1 MSATMSIR
9 WDGYEFAEDADRRF
23 RRLLLVVAAPFFLV
37 ALLSVIYRVEGQKQG
52 GGTYL
57 APATVELLPA
67 PPEAVKAEVIEEPA
81 PAEEDS
87 KEQPQEA
94 APKVAEKPVEV
105 KKPVVQQPQVIEPP
119 VPVET
124 ARDVAKRSGVLAFAD
139 QLSDLRNKGDA
150 LSSDTLSPNVLSSKG
165 AASNSGSA
173 SGGGGESAALA
184 AAASGSSG
192 IGGTGTAGV
201 SRTQSGQG
209 LGKRRTTTIDSPV
222 GFGRDTSKAGDSG
235 AKGKSGRSESEI
247 QLTFDRAQGSF
258 YGMYIRSLR
267 ENPGLSGKVV
277 LSVTIAA
284 SGKVTDASIVSSELG
299 DPELERKILARVMLL
314 DFGPK
319 DVPSFTYPNYPI
331 RFQPPN

>member
-1 MSATMSIR
+1 MTIR
-9 WDGYEFAEDADRRF
+9 WDGYEFAEDADRSF
-23 RRLLLVVAAPFFLV
+23 RRTLLLVALPF
-37 ALLSVIYRVEGQKQG
+37 LLMAIFSAIYKVEGMKAG
-52 GGTYL
+52 GGSYI

-67 PPEAVKAEVIEEPA
+67 PDAVKAEEIEEPA
-81 PAEEDS
+81 PAKEDS
-87 KEQPQEA
+87 KEQPQES
-94 APKVAEKPVEV
+94 APKVAEKPVDV
-105 KKPVVQQPQVIEPP
+105 KKPAVAEPIP
-119 VPVET
+119 TPVET

-150 LSSDTLSPNVLSSKG
+150 LSNDSLSPNVLSSKG
-165 AASNSGSA
+165 AASNAGSA

-184 AAASGSSG
+184 AAAAGSSG
-192 IGGTGTAGV
+192 IGGSGTAGV

-209 LGKRRTTTIDSPV
+209 LGKRRTTNIDSPV
-222 GFGRDTSKAGDSG
+222 GFGRDASKAGEG
-235 AKGKSGRSESEI
+235 GTKAKSGRSLDEI

-258 YGMYIRSLR
+258 YAMYIRALR

-277 LSVTIAA
+277 LSVTIA
-284 SGKVTDASIVSSELG
+284 STGKVINASIVSSELG

>member
-1 MSATMSIR
+1 MSAAMTIR

-23 RRLLLVVAAPFFLV
+23 RRLLLVVAIPFLLIG
-37 ALLSVIYRVEGQKQG
+37 LLSAIYKVEGQKEG

-57 APATVELLPA
+57 APATVELMA
-67 PPEAVKAEVIEEPA
+67 APEAVKAEEIEEPA

-87 KEQPQEA
+87 KEPPQES
-94 APKVAEKPVEV
+94 APKVAEKPVDV
-105 KKPVVQQPQVIEPP
+105 KKPAVAEPTP

-139 QLSDLRNKGDA
+139 QLSDLRNKGDS
-150 LSSDTLSPNVLSSKG
+150 LNSDNLSPNVLSSKG
-165 AASNSGSA
+165 AASNAGSA
-173 SGGGGESAALA
+173 GGGGESAALA

-192 IGGTGTAGV
+192 IGGAGTAGV

-222 GFGRDTSKAGDSG
+222 GFGRDTTKAGEG
-235 AKGKSGRSESEI
+235 GTKGKSGRSLDEI

-258 YGMYIRSLR
+258 YAMYIRALR

-277 LSVTIAA
+277 LSVTIAS

-319 DVPSFTYPNYPI
+319 DVPTFTYPNYPI

>member
-1 MSATMSIR
+1 MSAMMAIR
-9 WDGYEFAEDADRRF
+9 WDGYEFAEQSDRRF
-23 RRLLLVVAAPFFLV
+23 RRLLAAIALPF
-37 ALLSVIYRVEGQKQG
+37 LLIGIFSAVYTVEGQKAG

-57 APATVELLPA
+57 APATVELIA
-67 PPEAVKAEVIEEPA
+67 PPDAVKAEEIEEPA

-87 KEQPQEA
+87 KEQPQES
-94 APKVAEKPVEV
+94 APKVAEKPVDV
-105 KKPVVQQPQVIEPP
+105 KKPAIAEPTP
-119 VPVET
+119 TPVET

-150 LSSDTLSPNVLSSKG
+150 LSNDSLQPNVLSSKG
-165 AASNSGSA
+165 AASNAGSA
-173 SGGGGESAALA
+173 SGGGESAALA
-184 AAASGSSG
+184 AAAAGSSG

-201 SRTQSGQG
+201 SRSQSGQG
-209 LGKRRTTTIDSPV
+209 LGKRRTTNIDSPV
-222 GFGRDTSKAGDSG
+222 GFGRDASKAGQSG
-235 AKGKSGRSESEI
+235 TKGKSGRSLDEI

-258 YGMYIRSLR
+258 YAMYIRALR

-299 DPELERKILARVMLL
+299 DPELERKILSRVMLL

>member
-1 MSATMSIR
+1 MSAIMAIR
-9 WDGYEFAEDADRRF
+9 WDGYEFAEEADRRF
-23 RRLLLVVAAPFFLV
+23 RRLLAIVAAPILALALV
-37 ALLSVIYRVEGQKQG
+37 SLFYRTEGLKEG

-57 APATVELLPA
+57 APATVELIAA
-67 PPEAVKAEVIEEPA
+67 PDAVKAEEPEEPA

-87 KEQPQEA
+87 KEQPQES
-94 APKVAEKPVEV
+94 APKVAEKPVDV
-105 KKPVVQQPQVIEPP
+105 QKPAVAEPTP

-150 LSSDTLSPNVLSSKG
+150 LGNETLSPNVLSSKG
-165 AASNSGSA
+165 AASNAGSA
-173 SGGGGESAALA
+173 SSGGGESAALA

-192 IGGTGTAGV
+192 IGGAGTAGV
-201 SRTQSGQG
+201 SRSQSGQG
-209 LGKRRTTTIDSPV
+209 LGKRRATTIDSPV
-222 GFGRDTSKAGDSG
+222 GFGRDASKAGDG
-235 AKGKSGRSESEI
+235 GTKAKSGRSLDEI

-258 YGMYIRSLR
+258 YAMYIRALR

-277 LSVTIAA
+277 ISVTIAS

-314 DFGPK
+314 DFGAK

-331 RFQPPN
+331 RFQPPS

>member
-1 MSATMSIR
+1 MNAVMSGAMTIR

-23 RRLLLVVAAPFFLV
+23 RRLLLVIAVPFLLV
-37 ALLSVIYRVEGQKQG
+37 AILSAIYAVEGQKAG

-67 PPEAVKAEVIEEPA
+67 PEAVKAEVIEEPA
-81 PAEEDS
+81 PAKEDS
-87 KEQPQEA
+87 KEQPQES
-94 APKVAEKPVEV
+94 APKVTEKPVDV
-105 KKPVVQQPQVIEPP
+105 KRPTVVEPTP
-119 VPVET
+119 TPVET
-124 ARDVAKRSGVLAFAD
+124 AREVAKRSGVLAFAD
-139 QLSDLRNKGDA
+139 QLSDMRNKGDA
-150 LSSDTLSPNVLSSKG
+150 LSSDSLSPNVLSSKG
-165 AASNSGSA
+165 AASNAGSA
-173 SGGGGESAALA
+173 SGGGDSAALA

-192 IGGTGTAGV
+192 IGGAGTAGV

-222 GFGRDTSKAGDSG
+222 GFGRDTSKAGEG
-235 AKGKSGRSESEI
+235 GTKGKTGRSLDEI

-258 YGMYIRSLR
+258 NAMYIRSLR

-277 LSVTIAA
+277 LSLTIAS

-299 DPELERKILARVMLL
+299 DPELERKVLARVLLL

-319 DVPSFTYPNYPI
+319 DVPAFTYPNFPI
-331 RFQPPN
+331 RFAPPK

>member
-1 MSATMSIR
+1 VSTAVIR

-23 RRLLLVVAAPFFLV
+23 RRLLVVVAAPFLALALV
-37 ALLSVIYRVEGQKQG
+37 SLFYRTEGLKDG

-57 APATVELLPA
+57 APATVELIA
-67 PPEAVKAEVIEEPA
+67 APEAAKAEEPEEPA

-87 KEQPQEA
+87 KEEPQEA

-105 KKPVVQQPQVIEPP
+105 KKPTVVEAPPTP

-139 QLSDLRNKGDA
+139 QLSEMRNQGDSLNDQNLA
-150 LSSDTLSPNVLSSKG
+150 PNVLSSKG
-165 AASNSGSA
+165 AASNSGA
-173 SGGGGESAALA
+173 AGGGSESAALA

-209 LGKRRTTTIDSPV
+209 LGKRRATTIDSPV
-222 GFGRDTSKAGDSG
+222 GFGRDASKAGDG
-235 AKGKSGRSESEI
+235 GTKAKSGRSLDEI

-258 YGMYIRSLR
+258 YAMYIRALR

-277 LSVTIAA
+277 ISVTIAS
-284 SGKVTDASIVSSELG
+284 SGKVTDATIVSSELG
-299 DPELERKILARVMLL
+299 DPDLERKILARVMLL
-314 DFGPK
+314 DFGAK
-319 DVPSFTYPNYPI
+319 DVPPFTYPNYPI
-331 RFQPPN
+331 RFQPPA

>member
-1 MSATMSIR
+1 MTPVMTIR
-9 WDGYEFAEDADRRF
+9 WDGYEFAEQDDRRF
-23 RRLLLVVAAPFFLV
+23 RRLVLAIALPFLLIAVFSA
-37 ALLSVIYRVEGQKQG
+37 IYKTEGLKEG

-57 APATVELLPA
+57 APATVELLAA
-67 PPEAVKAEVIEEPA
+67 PPDAVKAEEIEEPA

-87 KEQPQEA
+87 KEQPQES
-94 APKVAEKPVEV
+94 APKVAEKPVDV
-105 KKPVVQQPQVIEPP
+105 KKPAVAEPTP
-119 VPVET
+119 TPVET

-150 LSSDTLSPNVLSSKG
+150 VSNDSLSPNVLSSKG
-165 AASNSGSA
+165 AASNAGSA
-173 SGGGGESAALA
+173 AGGGESAALA

-192 IGGTGTAGV
+192 IGGAGTAGV

-209 LGKRRTTTIDSPV
+209 LGKRRTTNIDSPV
-222 GFGRDTSKAGDSG
+222 GFGRDTSKAGDG
-235 AKGKSGRSESEI
+235 GTKGKSGRSLDEI

-258 YGMYIRSLR
+258 YAMYIRALR

-277 LSVTIAA
+277 LSVTIAP

-319 DVPSFTYPNYPI
+319 EVPSFTYPNYPI

>member
-1 MSATMSIR
+1 MSAAMAGTMNIR

-23 RRLLLVVAAPFFLV
+23 RRLLLVIAVPF
-37 ALLSVIYRVEGQKQG
+37 LLIAVLSAIYSVEGQKAG

-67 PPEAVKAEVIEEPA
+67 PEAVKAEVIEEPA
-81 PAEEDS
+81 PAKEDS
-87 KEQPQEA
+87 KEQPQES
-94 APKVAEKPVEV
+94 APKVAEKPVDV
-105 KKPVVQQPQVIEPP
+105 KKPAVAVEPTP
-119 VPVET
+119 TPVET

-150 LSSDTLSPNVLSSKG
+150 LSSDSLSPNVLSSRG
-165 AASNSGSA
+165 AASNAGSA
-173 SGGGGESAALA
+173 SGGGGDAAALA

-192 IGGTGTAGV
+192 IGGAGTAGV
-201 SRTQSGQG
+201 SSTQSGQG

-222 GFGRDTSKAGDSG
+222 GFGRDTSKAGENG
-235 AKGKSGRSESEI
+235 TKGKSGRSLDEI
-247 QLTFDRAQGSF
+247 QLVFDRAQGSF
-258 YGMYIRSLR
+258 NAMYIRSLR
-267 ENPGLSGKVV
+267 ENPGLAGKVV
-277 LSVTIAA
+277 LSVTIAS

-319 DVPSFTYPNYPI
+319 EVPAFTYPNYRI
-331 RFQPPN
+331 RFAPPN

>member
-1 MSATMSIR
+1 MSAVMTIR

-23 RRLLLVVAAPFFLV
+23 RHLLLLIALPFLLI
-37 ALLSVIYRVEGQKQG
+37 ALFSVIYRVEDQKAG

-57 APATVELLPA
+57 APATVELVAA
-67 PPEAVKAEVIEEPA
+67 PDAVKAEEVEEPA
-81 PAEEDS
+81 PAKEDS
-87 KEQPQEA
+87 KEQPQES
-94 APKVAEKPVEV
+94 APKVAEKPVDV
-105 KKPVVQQPQVIEPP
+105 KKPAVAEPTP
-119 VPVET
+119 TPVET

-150 LSSDTLSPNVLSSKG
+150 LSSDAISPNVLSSRG
-165 AASNSGSA
+165 AASNAGAA
-173 SGGGGESAALA
+173 SGGGSESAALA

-192 IGGTGTAGV
+192 IGGAGTAGV

-209 LGKRRTTTIDSPV
+209 LGKRRATNIESPV
-222 GFGRDTSKAGDSG
+222 GFGRDASKAGEGGS
-235 AKGKSGRSESEI
+235 KGKSGRSLDEI

-258 YGMYIRSLR
+258 YAMYIRALR

-277 LSVTIAA
+277 LSVTIAS
-284 SGKVTDASIVSSELG
+284 SGKVTSASIVSSELG
-299 DPELERKILARVMLL
+299 DPELERKIIARVMLL

>member
-1 MSATMSIR
+1 MSAVSVIR

-23 RRLLLVVAAPFFLV
+23 RRLLLVVAVPFLLM
-37 ALLSVIYRVEGQKQG
+37 ALFNFFYSVDGQKVG

-67 PPEAVKAEVIEEPA
+67 PDAVKADEPEQPA
-81 PAEEDS
+81 PAKEDS
-87 KEQPQEA
+87 KEAPQES
-94 APKVAEKPVEV
+94 APKVAEKPVDV
-105 KKPVVQQPQVIEPP
+105 KKPAIVQPTPTP

-150 LSSDTLSPNVLSSKG
+150 LSSDSSSLNVLSSKG
-165 AASNSGSA
+165 AASNAGSA

-192 IGGTGTAGV
+192 IGGSGTAGV

-209 LGKRRTTTIDSPV
+209 LGKRRATNIDSPV
-222 GFGRDTSKAGDSG
+222 GFGRDASKAGEGGS
-235 AKGKSGRSESEI
+235 KGKSGRSLDEI

-258 YGMYIRSLR
+258 YAMYIRALR

-277 LSVTIAA
+277 LSVTI
-284 SGKVTDASIVSSELG
+284 SSTGKVIDASIVSSELG

>member
-1 MSATMSIR
+1 MSAAMMTIR
-9 WDGYEFAEDADRRF
+9 WDGYEFAEEADRHF
-23 RRLLLVVAAPFFLV
+23 RRLLLGVGLPFLLL
-37 ALLSVIYRVEGQKQG
+37 ALFSLFYSSKGELDG
-52 GGTYL
+52 GGSYL
-57 APATVELLPA
+57 APATVELIAA
-67 PPEAVKAEVIEEPA
+67 PQAEKAEEIEEPA

-87 KEQPQEA
+87 QEAPEEA
-94 APKVAEKPVEV
+94 APKVAEKPVEMD
-105 KKPVVQQPQVIEPP
+105 KPAVEPNP

-139 QLSDLRNKGDA
+139 QLSEMRNKGDA
-150 LSSDTLSPNVLSSKG
+150 LSSDSLSPNVLSSKG
-165 AASNSGSA
+165 AASSAGSA
-173 SGGGGESAALA
+173 SGGGSDAAALA
-184 AAASGSSG
+184 AAAAGSSG
-192 IGGTGTAGV
+192 IGGSGTAGV

-222 GFGRDTSKAGDSG
+222 GFGRDASKAGESG
-235 AKGKSGRSESEI
+235 AKGKSGRSLDEI
-247 QLTFDRAQGSF
+247 QIVFDRAQGSF
-258 YGMYIRSLR
+258 YSMYIRALR

-277 LSVTIAA
+277 LSVTIGS

-299 DPELERKILARVMLL
+299 DPELERKIIARVMLL

>member
-1 MSATMSIR
+1 MNAVMTIR
-9 WDGYEFAEDADRRF
+9 WDGYEFAELDDRRF
-23 RRLLLVVAAPFFLV
+23 RRLLLAIALPF
-37 ALLSVIYRVEGQKQG
+37 LLIAVFSAIYKTDGQKEG

-57 APATVELLPA
+57 APASVELLPA
-67 PPEAVKAEVIEEPA
+67 PPDAVKADQIEEPA

-87 KEQPQEA
+87 KEQPQES
-94 APKVAEKPVEV
+94 APKVAEKPVDV
-105 KKPVVQQPQVIEPP
+105 KKPAVAEPTP
-119 VPVET
+119 TPVES

-150 LSSDTLSPNVLSSKG
+150 VSNDSLAPNVLASKG
-165 AASNSGSA
+165 AASNAGSA
-173 SGGGGESAALA
+173 AGGGESAALA
-184 AAASGSSG
+184 AAAAGSSG
-192 IGGTGTAGV
+192 IGGAGTAGV

-222 GFGRDTSKAGDSG
+222 GFGRDSSKAGEG
-235 AKGKSGRSESEI
+235 GTKGKSGRSLDEI

-258 YGMYIRSLR
+258 YAMYIRALR

-277 LSVTIAA
+277 LSVTIAP

-299 DPELERKILARVMLL
+299 DPELERKIIARVLLL

>member
-1 MSATMSIR
+1 MSAMLAIR
-9 WDGYEFAEDADRRF
+9 WDGYEFAEEADRRF
-23 RRLLLVVAAPFFLV
+23 RRLLLGVALPFFLLAV
-37 ALLSVIYRVEGQKQG
+37 LSLVYSTSGQKEG

-67 PPEAVKAEVIEEPA
+67 PEAVKAEVIEEPA

-94 APKVAEKPVEV
+94 APKVAEKPVET
-105 KKPVVQQPQVIEPP
+105 KKPAVEPTP
-119 VPVET
+119 TPVET

-139 QLSDLRNKGDA
+139 QLSEMRNKGDA
-150 LSSDTLSPNVLSSKG
+150 VSSDNLSPNVLSSRG
-165 AASNSGSA
+165 AASNAGSA
-173 SGGGGESAALA
+173 SGGGSEAAALA
-184 AAASGSSG
+184 AASSGSSG
-192 IGGTGTAGV
+192 IGGSGTAGV

-222 GFGRDTSKAGDSG
+222 GFGRDASKAGEG
-235 AKGKSGRSESEI
+235 GTKGKSGRSLDEI

-258 YGMYIRSLR
+258 YAMYIRALR

-299 DPELERKILARVMLL
+299 DPELERKIIARVMLL

>member
-1 MSATMSIR
+1 MSMVMPIR
-9 WDGYEFAEDADRRF
+9 WDGYEFGEDADRQF
-23 RRLLLVVAAPFFLV
+23 RRLLLAIAVPFLIIGI
-37 ALLSVIYRVEGQKQG
+37 LSAIYRVEGQKEG

-57 APATVELLPA
+57 APATVELMPA
-67 PPEAVKAEVIEEPA
+67 PDAVKADEPEQPA
-81 PAEEDS
+81 PAKEDA
-87 KEQPQEA
+87 KEQPQES
-94 APKVAEKPVEV
+94 APKVAEKPVDV
-105 KKPVVQQPQVIEPP
+105 KKPAVAEPTP

-150 LSSDTLSPNVLSSKG
+150 LSSDTLSPNVISSKG

-173 SGGGGESAALA
+173 SGGGGEQAALA

-192 IGGTGTAGV
+192 IGGSGTAGV

-209 LGKRRTTTIDSPV
+209 LGKRRATTIDSPV
-222 GFGRDTSKAGDSG
+222 GFGRDASKAGEGGS
-235 AKGKSGRSESEI
+235 KGKSGRSLDEI

-258 YGMYIRSLR
+258 YAMYIRALR

-277 LSVTIAA
+277 LSVTI
-284 SGKVTDASIVSSELG
+284 SSTGKVTDASIVSSELG
-299 DPELERKILARVMLL
+299 DPELERKILSRVMLL

-319 DVPSFTYPNYPI
+319 NVPSFTYPNYPI

>member
-1 MSATMSIR
+1 MNAVMTIR
-9 WDGYEFAEDADRRF
+9 WDGYEFAELDDRRF
-23 RRLLLVVAAPFFLV
+23 RRLLLAIALPF
-37 ALLSVIYRVEGQKQG
+37 LLIAVFSAIYKTDGQKEG

-57 APATVELLPA
+57 APASVELLPA
-67 PPEAVKAEVIEEPA
+67 PPDAVKADQIEEPA

-87 KEQPQEA
+87 KEQPQES
-94 APKVAEKPVEV
+94 APKVAEKPVDV
-105 KKPVVQQPQVIEPP
+105 KKPAVAEPTP
-119 VPVET
+119 TPVES

-150 LSSDTLSPNVLSSKG
+150 VSNDSLAPNVLASKG
-165 AASNSGSA
+165 AASNAGSA
-173 SGGGGESAALA
+173 AGGGESAALA
-184 AAASGSSG
+184 AAAAGSSG
-192 IGGTGTAGV
+192 IGGAGTAGV

-222 GFGRDTSKAGDSG
+222 GFGRESGKAGEG
-235 AKGKSGRSESEI
+235 GTKGKSGRSLDEI

-258 YGMYIRSLR
+258 YAMYIRALR

-277 LSVTIAA
+277 LSVTIAP

-299 DPELERKILARVMLL
+299 DPELERKIIARVLLL

>member
-1 MSATMSIR
+1 MSTATMIR
-9 WDGYEFAEDADRRF
+9 WDGYEFAEEADRRF
-23 RRLLLVVAAPFFLV
+23 RRLLLTV
-37 ALLSVIYRVEGQKQG
+37 ALPFLLLGILSTIYKVEGQKAG
-52 GGTYL
+52 GGTYI

-67 PPEAVKAEVIEEPA
+67 PEAVKAEVEEQPA

-94 APKVAEKPVEV
+94 APKVAEKPIDV
-105 KKPVVQQPQVIEPP
+105 KKPVAEPTP

-150 LSSDTLSPNVLSSKG
+150 LNTNTLSPNVLSSKG
-165 AASNSGSA
+165 AASNSGA
-173 SGGGGESAALA
+173 SGGGAEAAALA

-222 GFGRDTSKAGDSG
+222 GFGRDTSKAGEG
-235 AKGKSGRSESEI
+235 GNKGKSGRGLDEI
-247 QLTFDRAQGSF
+247 QLVFDRAQGSF
-258 YGMYIRSLR
+258 YSMYIRALR

-277 LSVTIAA
+277 LSVTISS
-284 SGKVTDASIVSSELG
+284 SGKVTAASIVSSELG

-319 DVPSFTYPNYPI
+319 DVPTFTYPNYPI

>member
-1 MSATMSIR
+1 MSAAMTIR
-9 WDGYEFAEDADRRF
+9 WDGYEFAEEADRRF
-23 RRLLLVVAAPFFLV
+23 RRLLVGIALPF
-37 ALLSVIYRVEGQKQG
+37 LLISVLTSVFHTEGQKEG
-52 GGTYL
+52 GGTYI

-67 PPEAVKAEVIEEPA
+67 AEAVKAEAPEEPA

-87 KEQPQEA
+87 QEQPQEA

-105 KKPVVQQPQVIEPP
+105 KKPVAVVPDPTP

-150 LSSDTLSPNVLSSKG
+150 LASDSVSPNVLSSKG
-165 AASNSGSA
+165 AASNSGAA

-209 LGKRRTTTIDSPV
+209 LGKRRATTIDSPV
-222 GFGRDTSKAGDSG
+222 GFGRDASKAGEG
-235 AKGKSGRSESEI
+235 GTKGKSGRSLDEI

-258 YGMYIRSLR
+258 YAMYIRALR

-277 LSVTIAA
+277 LSVTIAP
-284 SGKVTDASIVSSELG
+284 SGKVTDAAITSSELG

>member
-1 MSATMSIR
+1 MSSAMTIR
-9 WDGYEFAEDADRRF
+9 WDGYEFAEDADRNF
-23 RRLLLVVAAPFFLV
+23 RRTLLLVALPF
-37 ALLSVIYRVEGQKQG
+37 LLMAIFSAIYKVEGLKAG
-52 GGTYL
+52 GGSYI
-57 APATVELLPA
+57 APATVELLPL
-67 PPEAVKAEVIEEPA
+67 PDAVKAEEIEEPA
-81 PAEEDS
+81 PAKEDS
-87 KEQPQEA
+87 KEQPQES
-94 APKVAEKPVEV
+94 APKVAEKPVDV
-105 KKPVVQQPQVIEPP
+105 KKPAVAEPTP
-119 VPVET
+119 TPVET

-150 LSSDTLSPNVLSSKG
+150 LSNDSLSPNVLSSKG
-165 AASNSGSA
+165 AASNAGSA
-173 SGGGGESAALA
+173 SGGGDSAALA
-184 AAASGSSG
+184 AAAAGSSG
-192 IGGTGTAGV
+192 IGGSGTAGV

-222 GFGRDTSKAGDSG
+222 GFGRDASKAGEGGS
-235 AKGKSGRSESEI
+235 KGKSGRSLGEI

-258 YGMYIRSLR
+258 YAMYIRALR

-277 LSVTIAA
+277 LSVTIAS

-319 DVPSFTYPNYPI
+319 DVPSFTFPNYPI

>member
-1 MSATMSIR
+1 MSLATGTINIR
-9 WDGYEFAEDADRRF
+9 WDGFEFAEDADRRF
-23 RRLLLVVAAPFFLV
+23 RRTLLVVAVPF
-37 ALLSVIYRVEGQKQG
+37 LLLGVLSSLTRTEGLKEG

-57 APATVELLPA
+57 APATVELLTVPD
-67 PPEAVKAEVIEEPA
+67 AVKAEEVEEPA

-87 KEQPQEA
+87 KEQPQES
-94 APKVAEKPVEV
+94 APKVAEKPVDV
-105 KKPVVQQPQVIEPP
+105 KKPAVVEPTP
-119 VPVET
+119 TPVET

-150 LSSDTLSPNVLSSKG
+150 ISNDSISPNVLSSKG

-192 IGGTGTAGV
+192 IGGSGTAGV

-209 LGKRRTTTIDSPV
+209 LGKRRATTIDSPV
-222 GFGRDTSKAGDSG
+222 GFGRDASKAGDGGS
-235 AKGKSGRSESEI
+235 KGKSGRSLDEI
-247 QLTFDRAQGSF
+247 QITFDRAQGSF
-258 YGMYIRSLR
+258 YAMYIRALR

-277 LSVTIAA
+277 LSVTISS

-299 DPELERKILARVMLL
+299 DPELERKILSRVMLL

>member
-1 MSATMSIR
+1 MTIR
-9 WDGYEFAEDADRRF
+9 WDGYEFAEDADRSF
-23 RRLLLVVAAPFFLV
+23 RRTLLLVALPF
-37 ALLSVIYRVEGQKQG
+37 LLMAIFSAIYKVEGMKAG
-52 GGTYL
+52 GGTYI

-67 PPEAVKAEVIEEPA
+67 PDAVKAEEIEEPA
-81 PAEEDS
+81 PAKEDS
-87 KEQPQEA
+87 KEQPQES
-94 APKVAEKPVEV
+94 APKVAEKPVDV
-105 KKPVVQQPQVIEPP
+105 KKPAIPEPTP
-119 VPVET
+119 TPVET

-150 LSSDTLSPNVLSSKG
+150 LSSDSLSPNVLSSKG
-165 AASNSGSA
+165 AASNAGSA
-173 SGGGGESAALA
+173 SGGGADSAALA
-184 AAASGSSG
+184 AAAAGSSG
-192 IGGTGTAGV
+192 IGGSGTAGV

-222 GFGRDTSKAGDSG
+222 GFGRDASKAGEGGS
-235 AKGKSGRSESEI
+235 KGKSGRSLDEI

-258 YGMYIRSLR
+258 YAMYIRALR

-277 LSVTIAA
+277 LSVTIA
-284 SGKVTDASIVSSELG
+284 STGKVTDASIVSSELG
-299 DPELERKILARVMLL
+299 DPELERKILSRVMLL